1 MTATNPQAPVIGS
14 KNVTGLDVPGSRA
27 KVFFTPVI
35 DAEHLFKLYR
45 RVNEGIYGRT
55 AIKLHTGEKNGPN
68 ILPRDL
74 VRDFQSRIPN
84 SNIVETNTL
93 YEGDRYTTEGHCET
107 LKVNGWDFCPVDIL
121 DEEGGVDL
129 PVRNGF
135 HLDHVTMGGHIVNY
149 DSLIVLTHF
158 KGHAMG
164 GFGGSM
170 KNIAIGLASGRVGK
184 RQVHGVV
191 DKIPESWTDWP
202 MTEPFM
208 ELMVDSAKATL
219 DYFGKHVTFINVL
232 RRMSVDCDCAGVTA
246 AEPTI
251 PDIGIL
257 ASTDLLAIDQASVD
271 LVFNHESNKDLV
283 ERMTSRHGL
292 RQLSGMAEK
301 KMGNPQYELITIE
314 YPTGH
319 RETERARKPQ
329 VFWLFCLLGQ
339 ENFSRRKAASTP
351 LPRVSS
357 RLTLARPALRR
368 GTTPLRPRNPLRSD
382 PGSRTLGRRT
392 QGTPPRFLPPRP
404 GIAGS
409 FACRT
414 PLQAYGCGGRTR
426 HSGCRHAVW
435 SSTPWLASSDSFRL
449 TRL

>member
-1 MTATNPQAPVIGS
+1 M
-14 KNVTGLDVPGSRA
+14 
-27 KVFFTPVI
+27 
-35 DAEHLFKLYR
+35 
-45 RVNEGIYGRT
+45 NEGIYGRT

-68 ILPRDL
+68 ILPHDL
-74 VRDFQSRIPN
+74 VRDFQSRVPN

-93 YEGDRYTTEGHCET
+93 YEGDRYTTEGHRET

-121 DEEGGVDL
+121 EEGGVDL

-202 MTEPFM
+202 MKEPFM

-314 YPTGH
+314 
-319 RETERARKPQ
+319 
-329 VFWLFCLLGQ
+329 
-339 ENFSRRKAASTP
+339 
-351 LPRVSS
+351 
-357 RLTLARPALRR
+357 
-368 GTTPLRPRNPLRSD
+368 
-382 PGSRTLGRRT
+382 
-392 QGTPPRFLPPRP
+392 
-404 GIAGS
+404 
-409 FACRT
+409 
-414 PLQAYGCGGRTR
+414 
-426 HSGCRHAVW
+426 
-435 SSTPWLASSDSFRL
+435 
-449 TRL
+449 

>member
-14 KNVTGLDVPGSRA
+14 KNVTGLDVPGSRT

-55 AIKLHTGEKNGPN
+55 AIKLHTGEKHGPN

-93 YEGDRYTTEGHCET
+93 YEGDRYTTEGHRET

-191 DKIPESWTDWP
+191 DKIPANWMDWP
-202 MTEPFM
+202 SKEPFM

-232 RRMSVDCDCAGVTA
+232 RHMSVDCDCAGVTA

-314 YPTGH
+314 
-319 RETERARKPQ
+319 
-329 VFWLFCLLGQ
+329 
-339 ENFSRRKAASTP
+339 
-351 LPRVSS
+351 
-357 RLTLARPALRR
+357 
-368 GTTPLRPRNPLRSD
+368 
-382 PGSRTLGRRT
+382 
-392 QGTPPRFLPPRP
+392 
-404 GIAGS
+404 
-409 FACRT
+409 
-414 PLQAYGCGGRTR
+414 
-426 HSGCRHAVW
+426 
-435 SSTPWLASSDSFRL
+435 
-449 TRL
+449 

>member
-55 AIKLHTGEKNGPN
+55 AIKLHTGEKHGPN

-93 YEGDRYTTEGHCET
+93 YEGDRYTTEGHRET

-202 MTEPFM
+202 MKEPFM

-292 RQLSGMAEK
+292 LQLSGMAEK

-314 YPTGH
+314 
-319 RETERARKPQ
+319 
-329 VFWLFCLLGQ
+329 
-339 ENFSRRKAASTP
+339 
-351 LPRVSS
+351 
-357 RLTLARPALRR
+357 
-368 GTTPLRPRNPLRSD
+368 
-382 PGSRTLGRRT
+382 
-392 QGTPPRFLPPRP
+392 
-404 GIAGS
+404 
-409 FACRT
+409 
-414 PLQAYGCGGRTR
+414 
-426 HSGCRHAVW
+426 
-435 SSTPWLASSDSFRL
+435 
-449 TRL
+449 

>member
-1 MTATNPQAPVIGS
+1 MIGS

-45 RVNEGIYGRT
+45 RVNEGIYGST

-93 YEGDRYTTEGHCET
+93 YEGDRYTTEGHRET

-202 MTEPFM
+202 MKEPFM

-314 YPTGH
+314 
-319 RETERARKPQ
+319 
-329 VFWLFCLLGQ
+329 
-339 ENFSRRKAASTP
+339 
-351 LPRVSS
+351 
-357 RLTLARPALRR
+357 
-368 GTTPLRPRNPLRSD
+368 
-382 PGSRTLGRRT
+382 
-392 QGTPPRFLPPRP
+392 
-404 GIAGS
+404 
-409 FACRT
+409 
-414 PLQAYGCGGRTR
+414 
-426 HSGCRHAVW
+426 
-435 SSTPWLASSDSFRL
+435 
-449 TRL
+449 